1 MMTTGSVSEQAPD
14 TTPTAPTATAV
25 RTIDWERRLQQAAI
39 IFARLALA
47 YLFFANIWW
56 KTPPRFG
63 CANDYAFGATAGDG
77 SFQKNGSTGL
87 CYYLSL
93 ESHYAPQERKVLRV
107 DGAPQGGPTLGF
119 DISPIAQLNAQIIN
133 GFIKPNIRWF
143 GYVVW
148 GGELLI
154 AISLFFGLF
163 TRIGALTAIAI
174 SGQLMVG
181 LANIPSPYE
190 WEWGYNLMVV
200 LSVVMFAF
208 APGRYL
214 GIDALLRRWFAPAA
228 ANKNLFARIGML
240 LT

>member
-1 MMTTGSVSEQAPD
+1 MTTGSVSEQASGD
-14 TTPTAPTATAV
+14 SATARTATAV
-25 RTIDWERRLQQAAI
+25 RTIDWDRRLQQAAI

-56 KTPPRFG
+56 KTPPHFG
-63 CANDYAFGATAGDG
+63 CANEYAFATTSSDG
-77 SFQKNGSTGL
+77 KFQKQGSTGL

-93 ESHYAPQERKVLRV
+93 ESYYAAQERKILRV
-107 DGAPQGGPTLGF
+107 DGAAQGGPTLGF
-119 DISPIAQLNAQIIN
+119 DISPIAQLNAQIID

-148 GGELLI
+148 GGEVLI

-174 SGQLMVG
+174 SGQLLVG

-200 LSVVMFAF
+200 LSVVLFAL

-214 GIDALLRRWFAPAA
+214 GIDALLRRWLAPAA
-228 ANKNLFARIGML
+228 VKKNLLARIGML